1 MSTERRDG
9 VHFSLRGAL
18 GVACPVLLGSALV
31 VGAAALP
38 ASAQTYQDSAL
49 VGGAVSDATFGGSG
63 VGAANGNGV
72 IKLLGS
78 GVTWSLHGTVP
89 AGVTLSGNTISFSGV
104 VVQAPNPIVADATDK
119 NGNAEAL
126 EIPISL
132 KPNFIAL
139 QGFTTTL
146 VSLSGLTDANV
157 SGDVRFS
164 ATSSESGDTISFAES
179 NLPTGLT
186 SGNPQLS
193 YLGGTAAPG
202 NYTGAVVTATDADGA
217 VLKGTFDLTV
227 EANTVSGSYG
237 DEVNRFGNGFDVFR
251 QHQNPGAII
260 AGWTPTQGD
269 PATRFIRGT
278 GTHQGAFRF
287 EYAPQG
293 SGSGLCVSDPG
304 GGWSADPLR
313 DGLILT
319 ACNSGPWQQ
328 FVPQSNGTLKNV
340 ATGLYVNPAGTG
352 GQLRGG
358 TSPTTWGGST
368 YTWKEPIQPA
378 G

>member
-1 MSTERRDG
+1 

-18 GVACPVLLGSALV
+18 GVACPALLGSALA
-31 VGAAALP
+31 VGATALP

-49 VGGAVSDATFGGSG
+49 IGSSVSDATFGGSG
-63 VGAANGNGV
+63 IGAVDGNDV
-72 IKLLGS
+72 IKLTGS

-89 AGVTLSGNTISFSGV
+89 VGVTVSGNTISFSGPI
-104 VVQAPNPIVADATDK
+104 VQSPNPIVADATDK

-132 KPNFIAL
+132 LPNDILL
-139 QGFTTTL
+139 QGKAYTL
-146 VSLSGLTDANV
+146 VSLSALTDSNV
-157 SGDVRFS
+157 SGDVKFS
-164 ATSSESGDTISFAES
+164 ATSSESGDSINFAES
-179 NLPTGLT
+179 NLPTGLS
-186 SGNPQLS
+186 SGNPALS

-202 NYTGAVVTATDADGA
+202 SYSGAVVTATDSDGA
-217 VLKGTFDLTV
+217 VLKGTFAVTV
-227 EANTVSGSYG
+227 EANAVSSSYG

-251 QHQNPGAII
+251 QHQYPGAII

-269 PATRFIRGT
+269 RATQFIRDNGS
-278 GTHQGAFRF
+278 HQGAFRF

-304 GGWSADPLR
+304 GGWSSDPLR
-313 DGLILT
+313 DGLILAT
-319 ACNSGPWQQ
+319 CNTGPWQQ
-328 FVPQSNGTLKNV
+328 FIPQSNGTLKNV

-358 TSPTTWGGST
+358 TSPTPWGGSS
-368 YTWKEPIQPA
+368 YTWKDHSSLP